1 MKVTGRHGLDLHEHW
16 KGDARAYLDI
26 TIPGLRH
33 ARERRDLQAAV
44 DTCLT
49 YGRTLRNGR
58 PSWVRAQAWRSDARC
73 AMA

>member
-44 DTCLT
+44 DTYPLWQDAP
-49 YGRTLRNGR
+49 R
-58 PSWVRAQAWRSDARC
+58 RSTILGAC
-73 AMA
+73 AGLAV